1 MVGLDRPSLSELRVV
16 YAKYIATSVCAGG
29 PTAQS
34 TVTKEKSLEEVSRM
48 HLLHIVPVAFDR
60 GEGNTTGK
68 PCPRNPVLLFSPMTV
83 TVNGSSFREL
93 KLNVNVTHTHRPK

>member
-60 GEGNTTGK
+60 REGNTGK
-68 PCPRNPVLLFSPMTV
+68 TYSRNSVLLFSPMTV